1 MRKLLALS
9 IAALLSVG
17 FAFAQTS
24 SLQDPDPET
33 VGADSAMSSLR
44 EVSIDK
50 FEREG
55 SWAVHISPDD
65 GVITSR
71 LFTGNPAMKE
81 PLEEDEGKEDEDT
94 QVLGVRVD
102 FFRRGINAFT
112 IKSGRP
118 LPIEGTTKTISLW
131 VCGRNQ
137 DHEMYVLVQDYFG
150 NNYQLYL
157 HRYFLIHQ
165 RVYRYLYML
174 ENRQSGRRLSCQLAL
189 NQEQTYH
196 ENGKAPPQVVHLRF
210 FRRYLL
216 QSPHCLRHYR
226 RYSPEC
232 PTSRPDWDSS
242 CGHSGLFCSIYD
254 AGCFCTMH
262 PENNMVFD
270 TSSFRLS
277 YLTDY

>member
-1 MRKLLALS
+1 MRKLLAVS
-9 IAALLSVG
+9 FVALLSMGMV
-17 FAFAQTS
+17 FAQS
-24 SLQDPDPET
+24 SIEQQNPET

-71 LFTGNPAMKE
+71 LFEGNPAMKE
-81 PLEEDEGKEDEDT
+81 PLEEDEGKEAEDT

-118 LPIEGTTKTISLW
+118 LPIEGITKTISLW

-137 DHEMYVLVQDYFG
+137 DHDMYVLVQDYFG

-157 HRYFLIHQ
+157 GNLGFSGWKKLTCVVPPSPDGEHGIVQSSAYYGDKPGLKIIGF
-165 RVYRYLYML
+165 RVECNPVKARGSYYMYLDDLRAVTDLYDL
-174 ENRQSGRRLSCQLAL
+174 ENHDEDDMAD
-189 NQEQTYH
+189 N
-196 ENGKAPPQVVHLRF
+196 
-210 FRRYLL
+210 
-216 QSPHCLRHYR
+216 
-226 RYSPEC
+226 
-232 PTSRPDWDSS
+232 W
-242 CGHSGLFCSIYD
+242 
-254 AGCFCTMH
+254 
-262 PENNMVFD
+262 
-270 TSSFRLS
+270 
-277 YLTDY
+277 

>member
-1 MRKLLALS
+1 MRKLLAVS
-9 IAALLSVG
+9 FVALLSMGMV
-17 FAFAQTS
+17 FAQS
-24 SLQDPDPET
+24 SIEEQDPET

-65 GVITSR
+65 GVITAR
-71 LFTGNPAMKE
+71 LFEGNPAMKE

-157 HRYFLIHQ
+157 GNLGFSGWKKLTCVVPPSPDGEHGI
-165 RVYRYLYML
+165 V
-174 ENRQSGRRLSCQLAL
+174 QSSAYYGDKPGLKVI
-189 NQEQTYH
+189 
-196 ENGKAPPQVVHLRF
+196 G
-210 FRRYLL
+210 
-216 QSPHCLRHYR
+216 
-226 RYSPEC
+226 C
-232 PTSRPDWDSS
+232 P
-242 CGHSGLFCSIYD
+242 
-254 AGCFCTMH
+254 
-262 PENNMVFD
+262 
-270 TSSFRLS
+270 SSFPPRRDAS
-277 YLTDY
+277 PSSPSCCWWNS

>member
-9 IAALLSVG
+9 IVALMSFNV
-17 FAFAQTS
+17 AFAQAS
-24 SLQDPDPET
+24 IEEQNPET

-44 EVSIDK
+44 EVSIEK

-55 SWAVHISPDD
+55 SWAVHMSPDD

-71 LFTGNPAMKE
+71 LFEGNPAMKE

-118 LPIEGTTKTISLW
+118 LPIEGITKTISLC

-137 DHEMYVLVQDYFG
+137 DHDMYVLVQDYFG

-157 HRYFLIHQ
+157 GNLGFSGWKKLTCVVPPSPDGEHGIVQSSAYYGDKPGLKIIGF
-165 RVYRYLYML
+165 RVECNPVKARGSYYMYLDDLRVVTDLYDL
-174 ENRQSGRRLSCQLAL
+174 ENHDEDDMAD
-189 NQEQTYH
+189 N
-196 ENGKAPPQVVHLRF
+196 
-210 FRRYLL
+210 
-216 QSPHCLRHYR
+216 
-226 RYSPEC
+226 
-232 PTSRPDWDSS
+232 W
-242 CGHSGLFCSIYD
+242 
-254 AGCFCTMH
+254 
-262 PENNMVFD
+262 
-270 TSSFRLS
+270 
-277 YLTDY
+277 

>member
-65 GVITSR
+65 GVITAR
-71 LFTGNPAMKE
+71 LFEGNPAMKE

-118 LPIEGTTKTISLW
+118 LPIEGITKTISLW

-137 DHEMYVLVQDYFG
+137 DHDMYVLVQDYFG

-157 HRYFLIHQ
+157 GNLGFSGWKKLTCVVPPSPDGEHGIVQSSAYYGDKPGLKIIGF
-165 RVYRYLYML
+165 RVECNPVKARGSYYMYLDDLRAVTDLYDL
-174 ENRQSGRRLSCQLAL
+174 ENHDEDDMAD
-189 NQEQTYH
+189 N
-196 ENGKAPPQVVHLRF
+196 
-210 FRRYLL
+210 
-216 QSPHCLRHYR
+216 
-226 RYSPEC
+226 
-232 PTSRPDWDSS
+232 W
-242 CGHSGLFCSIYD
+242 
-254 AGCFCTMH
+254 
-262 PENNMVFD
+262 
-270 TSSFRLS
+270 
-277 YLTDY
+277 